1 MSRCHASPRMPEA
14 REVMPVVEL
23 CERYLE
29 AARAG
34 LVTTLGRTKR
44 SSTIAI
50 DEGAFPVT

>member
-1 MSRCHASPRMPEA
+1 MPEA